1 MKDKVEIFMKSCI
14 YDKTQKGREEITT
27 RKHQLS
33 PRMRSLLVLIDGKQ
47 TEASLI
53 QKINGLGLDK
63 QHLQTLLDEEF
74 IQVVLTEQSGSQ
86 LDPAKSIAPLIDES
100 IDINSEFQTDISIED
115 INTVLEESQ
124 TIFQVPEQEDVVDI
138 NTTSSELRIQLRI
151 ELLRKFTI
159 ESIEEYLGFKGFF
172 ILRKV
177 KKAKVFE
184 DFHEIRNPFILAILR
199 KKGKD
204 KALELRDEFDQMLY
218 SKFSVDFPE
227 FLDD

>member
-1 MKDKVEIFMKSCI
+1 MKDKVEIFMTSCI

-47 TEASLI
+47 TESSLM

-63 QHLQTLLDEEF
+63 QHLQSLLDQEF
-74 IQVVLTEQSGSQ
+74 IQVALPTFTDKQIEVENSIIILDDEDEEIHTE
-86 LDPAKSIAPLIDES
+86 LNTE
-100 IDINSEFQTDISIED
+100 ISIEE
-115 INTVLEESQ
+115 INTVLEESH
-124 TIFQVPEQEDVVDI
+124 TIFQQPEQDDVVDI
-138 NTTSSELRIQLRI
+138 NTTSSELRIHLRI
-151 ELLRKFTI
+151 ELLRKFLFDA
-159 ESIEEYLGFKGFF
+159 IEENLGFKGFF

-184 DFHEIRNPFILAILR
+184 DFHNIRNPFILAILR

-218 SKFSVDFPE
+218 SRFSIDFPE

>member
-1 MKDKVEIFMKSCI
+1 VKDKVEIFMTSCI

-33 PRMRSLLVLIDGKQ
+33 TRMRSLLVLIDGKQ
-47 TEASLI
+47 TETILL

-63 QHLQTLLDEEF
+63 QHLQSLLDQEF
-74 IQVVLTEQSGSQ
+74 IQITFSKKISSIVDSDDSIITEINFDDDEQS
-86 LDPAKSIAPLIDES
+86 DY
-100 IDINSEFQTDISIED
+100 SIEE

-124 TIFQVPEQEDVVDI
+124 TIFQHPEQDDGADI
-138 NTTSSELRIQLRI
+138 NTTSSELRINLRI
-151 ELLRKFTI
+151 ELLRKFLT
-159 ESIEEYLGFKGFF
+159 ESIEEYIGFKGFF

-184 DFHEIRNPFILAILR
+184 DFHSIRNPFILAILR
-199 KKGKD
+199 KLGKD